1 MYELKPS
8 LNIRSGRFLGD
19 KWMESSKKVEI
30 FLNMTLSLI
39 HPELFESGLLM
50 LQKLRKLDDTK
61 DIARLWQSVYTGINV
76 IGNRVTRSHRDSK
89 GRPEWYDL
97 LANYADEKDNGS
109 TPRLLIKDVGL
120 DLKYSS
126 GTVVGLCGSI
136 LEHEVRHWGAG
147 DRVCLAHFMRES
159 VRKKLDVPPAGWV
172 TQTMYL

>member
-1 MYELKPS
+1 MK
-8 LNIRSGRFLGD
+8 
-19 KWMESSKKVEI
+19 SSKNVEV
-30 FLNMTLSLI
+30 FLNLTLSLI
-39 HPELFESGLLM
+39 HPKLFKSGLLM
-50 LQKLRKLDDTK
+50 LQKQRESEDTEV
-61 DIARLWQSVYTGINV
+61 IARLWQSVYTGISV

-97 LANYADEKDNGS
+97 LANYADEDVGAA
-109 TPRLLIKDVGL
+109 PHLLIKDVGL

-159 VRKKLDVPPAGWV
+159 VRKRLDVPPAGWV
-172 TQTMYL
+172 TQSMYY